1 MEMALRDVSAGEK
14 REGSASRGWPRAVSG
29 AGQRAQDRPH
39 PRALLAALPFPEH
52 FHGHGFLEVQD
63 REGFRHEEDDGPA
76 TRRGQASA
84 CFPELSLVT

>member
-63 REGFRHEEDDGPA
+63 RGGFRHEEDDGPA